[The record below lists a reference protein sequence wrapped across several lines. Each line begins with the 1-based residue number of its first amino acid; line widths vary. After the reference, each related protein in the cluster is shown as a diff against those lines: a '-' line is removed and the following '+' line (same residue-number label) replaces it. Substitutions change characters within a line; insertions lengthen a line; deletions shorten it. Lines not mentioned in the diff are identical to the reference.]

1 MFFIFLQ
8 QITEG
13 FFVKSIASFDDT
25 LTRIPIIAQLTQT
38 REGRIAFSIGSLI
51 ALTLILS
58 IALFLSVLLGLIP
71 YRQYVIGAL
80 ILFLSFAVYFEIF
93 SKRTDRSLSNKLKGV
108 SGKHF
113 RKLIAVGFLVSFVT
127 LLDDVIILTPLFAGD
142 NLSRFLSITGVYAAG
157 IVQILLVIYF
167 GKRINQFKYKK
178 ELASAALV
186 ILAFLVFMGII

>member
-1 MFFIFLQ
+1 MIIIFLQ

-25 LTRIPIIAQLTQT
+25 LTKIPIIAQLTQT

-51 ALTLILS
+51 ALTLILA
-58 IALFLSVLLGLIP
+58 IALFLSVLLNLIP

-93 SKRTDRSLSNKLKGV
+93 SKRTDRNLSKKLEEI
-108 SGKHF
+108 SQIRF
-113 RKLIAVGFLVSFVT
+113 LKLIVAGFLVSFIT
-127 LLDDVIILTPLFAGD
+127 LLDDVIILTPLFVGD
-142 NLSRFLSITGVYAAG
+142 NLTRFLSITGVYAAG

-167 GKRINQFKYKK
+167 GERINQFKYKK
-178 ELASAALV
+178 ELASTALV
-186 ILAFLVFMGII
+186 ILAFLVFRGII